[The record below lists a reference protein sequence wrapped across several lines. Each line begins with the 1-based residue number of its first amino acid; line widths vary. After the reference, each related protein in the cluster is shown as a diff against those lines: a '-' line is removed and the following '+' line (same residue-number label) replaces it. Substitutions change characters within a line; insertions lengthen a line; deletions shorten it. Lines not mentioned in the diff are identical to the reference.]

1 MLRLINCLLHRTDIL
16 ARFDISPPGCRV
28 QTACFTHFPTLLPN
42 TLVADSPLKPPIIL
56 LGNVRSGTTM
66 IHDLFDTHQQVVSW
80 FEPRTLW
87 LYADPRRKH
96 DQFDASDAT
105 DRVKNYIRK
114 RFLQFQQTHGNRRVM
129 EKTPSNLMR
138 IPYVHAIFPESKLL
152 YILREPLAN
161 LSSVD
166 LRGRKAI
173 TRKRAMERIA
183 ETPKSQLHYYLT
195 RYVIDHFRVRVLGKR
210 PTYYGVRYP
219 GFNEDRAHNT
229 RFQMIARQWVACAQA
244 ADREL
249 AKIDPALVHRIRYE
263 DFVANPVQEFD
274 RILAHFEL
282 SMTPE
287 LKTKLSS
294 WVDAG
299 RQQKWKR
306 LDPTVLAECLP
317 ILRDEMIK
325 QGYEIPAEVAELAAT
340 SA

>member
-1 MLRLINCLLHRTDIL
+1 M
-16 ARFDISPPGCRV
+16 
-28 QTACFTHFPTLLPN
+28 
-42 TLVADSPLKPPIIL
+42 ADPSLKPPIIL

-66 IHDLFDTHQQVVSW
+66 IHDLFDTHPDVVAW

-87 LYADPRRKH
+87 LYADPRRKD
-96 DQFDASDAT
+96 DQFDESDAT
-105 DRVKNYIRK
+105 DRVKRYIRK
-114 RFLQFQQTHGNRRVM
+114 RFLQYQQAHSNRRVM

-166 LRGRKAI
+166 LRGTRAI
-173 TRKRAMERIA
+173 NRRRAMERIS
-183 ETPKSQLHYYLT
+183 ETPKTQLHYYLG
-195 RYVIDHFRVRVLGKR
+195 RYVIDHFRVRVLKKR

-219 GFNEDRAHNT
+219 GFNEDREKFS
-229 RFQMIARQWVACAQA
+229 RFQMIARQWVECARA

-263 DFVANPVQEFD
+263 DFVANPVEEFN

-282 SMTPE
+282 SMTHTLE
-287 LKTKLSS
+287 QKLAS

-299 RQQKWKR
+299 RQEKWRR
-306 LDPTVLAECLP
+306 LDPQVIADCLP
-317 ILRDEMIK
+317 ILKDEMTR
-325 QGYEIPAEVAELAAT
+325 QGYAIPEDLTRLVT
-340 SA
+340 SER